1 MFTSGTATTTDVDHH
16 AIVTSPVKDGISLQ
30 EHDFRQTENEKKI
43 IKRFTDS
50 ERPSSLSIF

>member
-1 MFTSGTATTTDVDHH
+1 MTDVDHH
-16 AIVTSPVKDGISLQ
+16 AIVISPIKDGISLQ
-30 EHDFRQTENEKKI
+30 EHDFRHTENEKKI